1 MAQTAD
7 HLLVIGR
14 GRLLADVS
22 TAEFIDGSGAGTRR
36 SPVFVRSPAGE
47 ALERLLLDRGHAVEH
62 SDGGLLVRGA
72 TAPEIGDLA
81 AANGFA
87 VHELRSEKAS
97 LEAAFMAMTR
107 DSVEVTA
114 DAPADGASVE
124 KPS

>member
-1 MAQTAD
+1 
-7 HLLVIGR
+7 
-14 GRLLADVS
+14 
-22 TAEFIDGSGAGTRR
+22 
-36 SPVFVRSPAGE
+36 VFVRSPARE
-47 ALERLLLDRGHAVEH
+47 SLERLLRERGHAVEP

-87 VHELRSEKAS
+87 LHELRSEKAS

-107 DSVEVTA
+107 DSVEFTA